1 LSSNKARHKKTE
13 IMKTLSNNGWLK
25 RQLEVNKQLFE
36 LGFISH
42 VEKLSQDI
50 IAKSTYKSQIQDS
63 L

>member
-1 LSSNKARHKKTE
+1 MKA
-13 IMKTLSNNGWLK
+13 LSNNGWLK
-25 RQLEVNKQLFE
+25 RQLETNKQLFE

-50 IAKSTYKSQIQDS
+50 IAKATHNSQIQDS

>member
-1 LSSNKARHKKTE
+1 
-13 IMKTLSNNGWLK
+13 MKTLSNNGWLK